1 MITTVLMSK
10 EVFENLR
17 TFSLEFEGHSWEN
30 AALIAHMEVAAHTRT
45 TEDANVFLETT
56 SQILNE
62 IKF

>member
-17 TFSLEFEGHSWEN
+17 TFSLKLEGHSWEN
-30 AALIAHMEVAAHTRT
+30 AALIAHMEVTAHTQT